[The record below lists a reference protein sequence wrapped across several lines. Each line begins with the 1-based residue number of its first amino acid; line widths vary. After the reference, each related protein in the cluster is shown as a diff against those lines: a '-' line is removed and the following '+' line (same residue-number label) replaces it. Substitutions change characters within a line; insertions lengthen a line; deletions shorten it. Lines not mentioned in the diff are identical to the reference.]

1 MIRLTG
7 LRFGAFGVRADNRK
21 GNKMYVLQIV
31 DNRNAKN
38 VIREK
43 CMASVKRFV
52 TEKDTYTVKE
62 IAYNPNV
69 ADLVHESDIIRFT
82 YAKEYDDLLYVDT
95 DCFLSALPTKEQ
107 MSTKKV
113 IAGETNGKADI
124 FLFYVNGNKSFF
136 REKFEDFTRKPEAGT
151 FSVPLG
157 ALTSLQSNSVPY
169 DNLSYCH
176 FSLTS
181 LELSIN
187 KQLNV
192 LTNQIKS
199 QEKEINAYRSGIQNL
214 NVIAQTFDELRIKGN
229 DNGRIR
235 R

>member
-1 MIRLTG
+1 
-7 LRFGAFGVRADNRK
+7 
-21 GNKMYVLQIV
+21 MYVLQIV
-31 DNRNAKN
+31 DSRKAKN

-69 ADLVHESDIIRFT
+69 TEMVHESDYIRFT
-82 YAKEYDDLLYVDT
+82 YAKEFDDLLYVDT
-95 DCFLSALPTKEQ
+95 DCFLSALPTEDQ
-107 MSTKKV
+107 MSTNKV
-113 IAGETNGKADI
+113 ITGETNGNADI
-124 FLFYVNGNKSFF
+124 FLFYVNGNKNFF
-136 REKFEDFTRKPEAGT
+136 RDKYEEFIRKPEAGS
-151 FSVPLG
+151 FSVPLET
-157 ALTSLQSNSVPY
+157 LTSLKNISIPY

-192 LTNQIKS
+192 FTSQIKS